1 MYSLV
6 EKGLIQTVTG
16 LIKPD
21 ELGITLT
28 HEHLLFDSSY
38 KETKLPIG
46 YTSQI
51 PTEASLRDLYY
62 KPVSFETLGWIRH
75 HGIHNI
81 DNGKLLDINTAIEEV
96 DLFKQYGG
104 GTLVDVTSIGI
115 ARDPIGLARISRHT
129 GVNIVM
135 GASFY
140 VDEAHPV
147 NMDEISEDEIFE
159 KIVEDI
165 TEGVDGTGI
174 KSGIIGEVG
183 CSWPLTDN
191 ELKVLR
197 ASGRAQLATG
207 APLLIHPG
215 RHETSPFEIID
226 ILKEVGTDLTRTVM
240 GHVDRTISKRE
251 DFERLAET
259 GCYVEWDLFGTE
271 QSYYIANPN
280 GIDMPNDATRMDQI
294 GWLLEGG
301 YEDKIVIA
309 HDICSKQRLIK
320 YGGHGYFYIIS
331 HIVPRMRSR
340 GFSDDTIDKILIDNP
355 KSILAFTNPS

>member
-1 MYSLV
+1 MEEHSQAGKV
-6 EKGLIQTVTG
+6 QTVTG
-16 LIKPD
+16 TVNPND
-21 ELGITLT
+21 MGITLT
-28 HEHLLFDSSY
+28 HEHILLDLSPLG
-38 KETKLPIG
+38 K
-46 YTSQI
+46 I
-51 PTEASLRDLYY
+51 PTEASLRELYY
-62 KPVSFETLGWIRH
+62 EPLSCDNLGWILH
-75 HGIHNI
+75 QATLQEAASQDISMLLSI
-81 DNGKLLDINTAIEEV
+81 DTAIKEMM
-96 DLFKQYGG
+96 LYKQFGG
-104 GTLVDVTSIGI
+104 GSLVDATSIGI

-129 GVNIVM
+129 GVNVVM
-135 GASFY
+135 GSSFY
-140 VDEAHPV
+140 VDDAHPV
-147 NMDEISEDEIFE
+147 NMDELSEEEIFE

-226 ILKEVGTDLTRTVM
+226 ILREVDTNLTRTVM

-294 GWLLEGG
+294 EWLLEGG

-331 HIVPRMRSR
+331 HIVPRMRAR
-340 GFSDDTIDKILIDNP
+340 GYSEELIQNILVDNP
-355 KSILAFTNPS
+355 ARILTFTDPKPV

>member
-1 MYSLV
+1 MV
-6 EKGLIQTVTG
+6 TEDKTGLAQSVTG
-16 LIKPD
+16 LINPT

-38 KETKLPIG
+38 KKTKLPIG
-46 YTSQI
+46 YTTSI

-129 GVNIVM
+129 GINIIM

-140 VDEAHPV
+140 VDAAHPV
-147 NMDEISEDEIFE
+147 DMDELSEDEIFE

-165 TEGVDGTGI
+165 TEGVEGTGI

-197 ASGRAQLATG
+197 ASGRAQQATG

-226 ILKEVGTDLTRTVM
+226 ILREVGADLNRTVM
-240 GHVDRTISKRE
+240 GHIERTIFKRE

-259 GCYVEWDLFGTE
+259 GCYIEWDIFGTE
-271 QSYYIANPN
+271 QSYYLPSPN
-280 GIDMPNDATRMDQI
+280 IDMPNDATRMDQI
-294 GWLLEGG
+294 EWLLEGG

-331 HIVPRMRSR
+331 HIVPRMKSR
-340 GFSDDTIDKILIDNP
+340 GFSENIINKILTDNP
-355 KSILAFTNPS
+355 KSILAFATPK

>member
-6 EKGLIQTVTG
+6 KKGLIQTVTG

-129 GVNIVM
+129 GVNVVM

-140 VDEAHPV
+140 VDAAHPV

-240 GHVDRTISKRE
+240 GHIERTIFKRE

-259 GCYVEWDLFGTE
+259 GCYVEWDIFGTE
-271 QSYYIANPN
+271 QSYYLPSPN
-280 GIDMPNDATRMDQI
+280 IDMPNDATRMDQI